1 MNKGQRRS
9 VGGVTEIDRAR
20 IAAEMSS
27 QLHRVVAAID
37 RGELAAS
44 ATLRAYLEGA
54 VVALDA
60 ISSADP
66 VSALA
71 ELADS
76 FDL

>member
-1 MNKGQRRS
+1 MNEGQRRS
-9 VGGVTEIDRAR
+9 VGGVIEIDRAR
-20 IAAEMSS
+20 LAAELSS
-27 QLHRVVAAID
+27 HLHRVVDAID
-37 RGELAAS
+37 GGELAAS
-44 ATLRAYLEGA
+44 ATMRAYLEGA